1 MLRRFFIWRAEKR
14 MGRSHY
20 RLDRR
25 HYHGVF
31 KPGFFA
37 FLSSTNF
44 WQTDNDPYLRSR
56 KRRRKFMLIFGLLG
70 TLALV
75 WIIVESSRALKLF

>member
-14 MGRSHY
+14 MGRSQY

-25 HYHGVF
+25 HYRGVF

-37 FLSSTNF
+37 HLTETKF

-56 KRRRKFMLIFGLLG
+56 RRKKKLLIIISLIAFIGL
-70 TLALV
+70 T
-75 WIIVESSRALKLF
+75 WMIIESSRAFKLF